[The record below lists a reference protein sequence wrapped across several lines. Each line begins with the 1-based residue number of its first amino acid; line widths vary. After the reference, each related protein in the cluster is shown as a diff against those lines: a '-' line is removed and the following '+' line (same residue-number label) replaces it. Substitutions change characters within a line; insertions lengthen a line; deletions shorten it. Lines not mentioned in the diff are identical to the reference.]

1 MKRKVSFFTIGV
13 VWNTPVFLFLTVLF
27 VCGVIAGGFTGLL
40 GRETDTV
47 SRLAT
52 HLVNAA
58 QVAPGAQQVLSALGG
73 TVGWIVL
80 ALLGGLLPPPSLF
93 IGAVMAARGFS
104 LAFTVASMVAQLGMR
119 GLWLSLAAT
128 GAASIVTVPCLLI
141 VAAAAYLA
149 ICDAPRGQKT
159 GYFYA
164 LGRYRSALAACLAL
178 SVVAAVLRAV
188 LAPLAL
194 RLLA

>member
-1 MKRKVSFFTIGV
+1 MKRKVHFFTIGV
-13 VWNTPVFLFLTVLF
+13 IWNTPVFLFLTVLF

-40 GRETDTV
+40 GRDGDAV
-47 SRLAT
+47 SRLAA
-52 HLVNAA
+52 HLVRAA
-58 QVAPGAQQVLSALGG
+58 QTEPDVRQVL
-73 TVGWIVL
+73 
-80 ALLGGLLPPPSLF
+80 
-93 IGAVMAARGFS
+93 GAAVAARGFS

-128 GAASIVTVPCLLI
+128 GAAAVLTVPCLLI

-149 ICDAPRGQKT
+149 VCEAPRGQKF

-164 LGRYRSALAACLAL
+164 LRRYRGALAACLAL
-178 SVVAAVLRAV
+178 SVAAAVLRAV
-188 LAPLAL
+188 LAPLVL

>member
-1 MKRKVSFFTIGV
+1 MKRKVHFFTIGV
-13 VWNTPVFLFLTVLF
+13 IWNTPVFLFLTVLF

-40 GRETDTV
+40 GRDGDAV
-47 SRLAT
+47 SRLAA
-52 HLVNAA
+52 HLVRAA
-58 QVAPGAQQVLSALGG
+58 QTEPDVRQVLGALGG
-73 TVGWIVL
+73 TVGWL
-80 ALLGGLLPPPSLF
+80 ALAVLGGLLPPPSLF
-93 IGAVMAARGFS
+93 IGAAVAARGFS

-128 GAASIVTVPCLLI
+128 GAAAVLTVPCLLI

-149 ICDAPRGQKT
+149 VCEAPRGQKF

-164 LGRYRSALAACLAL
+164 LRRYRGALAACLAL
-178 SVVAAVLRAV
+178 SVAAAVLRVV
-188 LAPLAL
+188 LAPLVL